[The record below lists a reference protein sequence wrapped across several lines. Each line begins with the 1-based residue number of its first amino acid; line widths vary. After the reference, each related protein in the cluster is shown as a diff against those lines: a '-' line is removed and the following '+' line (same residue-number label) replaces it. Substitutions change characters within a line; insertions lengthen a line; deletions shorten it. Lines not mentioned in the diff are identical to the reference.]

1 MIQLSRVLLIALLA
15 GAAVAAG
22 CEEEL
27 ETGYKPRRLNAT
39 STERRAYYAPA
50 FTPEATSTGDQKP
63 AEGFH
68 RPGSY

>member
-1 MIQLSRVLLIALLA
+1 MIQFSRGLLIVTLAVAAL
-15 GAAVAAG
+15 AAG

-27 ETGYKPRRLNAT
+27 ETGYKPRRLNAS

-50 FTPEATSTGDQKP
+50 FTPEATSTEEQKP
-63 AEGFH
+63 TEAFH